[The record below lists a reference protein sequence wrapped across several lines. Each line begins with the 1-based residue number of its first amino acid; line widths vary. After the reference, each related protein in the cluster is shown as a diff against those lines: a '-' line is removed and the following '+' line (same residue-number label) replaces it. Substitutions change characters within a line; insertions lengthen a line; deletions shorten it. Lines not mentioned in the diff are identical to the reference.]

1 VRRNRS
7 TRSGG
12 IAKLERFRRSK
23 HPKRGGTCRT
33 LRAVAHLVRSW
44 RRLAHVPTLMQVR
57 ALAHFGGREPCSYLL
72 DPTVNYVPELPLGG
86 EDPLGRHAL
95 CFTGRHPDSGRR
107 FELVTLPD
115 GCAFD
120 LLDISGWQPA
130 DVTDGPEDVRP
141 DVIGTTPPGRS
152 SFSTGE
158 EGRRGGAHRDRR
170 AESAAQAGRPD

>member
-1 VRRNRS
+1 MFRRNRS

-12 IAKLERFRRSK
+12 FPPLERSGPAKWRRQ
-23 HPKRGGTCRT
+23 RGSA
-33 LRAVAHLVRSW
+33 RAGRSARSRELVRSH

-57 ALAHFGGREPCSYLL
+57 AMAHFDGREPCSYLL
-72 DPTVNYVPELPLGG
+72 DPAVNYVPELPLGG

-120 LLDISGWQPA
+120 LLGISG
-130 DVTDGPEDVRP
+130 
-141 DVIGTTPPGRS
+141 
-152 SFSTGE
+152 
-158 EGRRGGAHRDRR
+158 
-170 AESAAQAGRPD
+170 